1 MCCTSEIVF
10 LFLSHCFSN
19 ALLRSFQ
26 LWRTHSTAW
35 SGLAHQM
42 KHWLG
47 TASAWGERQM
57 QFCSLHHVISFIC
70 RRSLLIRDQT
80 WSVKS
85 QLHRAHSQMLLF
97 PIQRTRNWNEITQGN
112 AWQTHIGYQIRQSL
126 WIVDHWT
133 SCPTVSNAR
142 SWETLLWQAEQRL
155 GSHKFVLLDLLT
167 TCLRDAFL
175 QNFTVTY
182 EQAMGSL
189 FIWQTWIKLISSL
202 EKLLVR
208 NGKPSQQ
215 DVFSLCTCK
224 LHVCVHIVQY
234 TQLYVWFLNF
244 LLEVYVERTA
254 DCMWKLTKLDFHSW
268 LCRQNIHSVPCDKF
282 ARYSW
287 GSACQASRYQ

>member
-1 MCCTSEIVF
+1 MCCTSEIMF

-26 LWRTHSTAW
+26 LWRTHSTAR

-57 QFCSLHHVISFIC
+57 QFCSLHHVISLIC

-85 QLHRAHSQMLLF
+85 QLHRVHSQMLLF

-126 WIVDHWT
+126 WIADHWT
-133 SCPTVSNAR
+133 WSPTVSNAR

-155 GSHKFVLLDLLT
+155 GSHKFVPLDLLT
-167 TCLRDAFL
+167 TCIEGCFSTKFCCYLW
-175 QNFTVTY
+175 T
-182 EQAMGSL
+182 G
-189 FIWQTWIKLISSL
+189 
-202 EKLLVR
+202 
-208 NGKPSQQ
+208 NGIPFYLTNLNK
-215 DVFSLCTCK
+215 
-224 LHVCVHIVQY
+224 IVQEFRKVIGEKWKTKPAGCVLSIHMHITCVCMY
-234 TQLYVWFLNF
+234 TLYNTHNYMFDSSIS
-244 LLEVYVERTA
+244 Y
-254 DCMWKLTKLDFHSW
+254 
-268 LCRQNIHSVPCDKF
+268 
-282 ARYSW
+282 
-287 GSACQASRYQ
+287 